1 MIDLH
6 DWSRPLQAL
15 IPDDLSADE
24 VELSGEQL
32 SEPPLA
38 LACADLV
45 IERRVHDYSAL
56 RVDELHWSGSKA
68 AYEGLALLIL
78 GSLLHPRPDQRWRR
92 GERVLHL
99 TSPVTEVKAV
109 VIQPV
114 HMTEETLTLRVER
127 VRYGYEPVKRHP
139 WLVDA
144 PAPYTLPWMKLSN
157 ARDCVGT
164 EADRAARDHVYGF
177 GTMHGTARFANLLLN
192 LSRSAND
199 QREVALEVEGGFRGV
214 APLSGEARLWLPG
227 GDFWTSPT
235 PG

>member
-15 IPDDLSADE
+15 IPDDPSADE
-24 VELSGEQL
+24 VALSAAQL
-32 SEPPLA
+32 AEPPQA

-45 IERRVHDYSAL
+45 IERGLHDYGGV

-68 AYEGLALLIL
+68 AFEGLGLWLW
-78 GSLLHPRPDQRWRR
+78 GSLLHPLPDQRWRR

-109 VIQPV
+109 VMEPLS
-114 HMTEETLTLRVER
+114 MTEDTLTLRVER
-127 VRYGYEPVKRHP
+127 VRYRYEQVERHP

-144 PAPYTLPWMKLSN
+144 PPPYTLPWMKLSN
-157 ARDCVGT
+157 ARDCVVT
-164 EADRAARDHVYGF
+164 EEDRAARDHVYGF
-177 GTMHGTARFANLLLN
+177 GTMHGAARFANLLLN

-214 APLSGEARLWLPG
+214 APLSSEARLWLPG